1 MLVAV
6 YSKTDY
12 HSSCYRTYRQLRN
25 LNVSQD
31 TLFRALFMVN
41 LSPNVRASLDL
52 LSSKS
57 TKELAAKANRIMD
70 MSRLSSTTEV
80 NRGADE
86 VSSEPLSER
95 GGN

>member
-1 MLVAV
+1 MLGAV

-12 HSSCYRTYRQLRN
+12 RPSCYRTYRRLRN
-25 LNVSQD
+25 LNASRD

-41 LSPNVRASLDL
+41 LSPNVRVSLDL

-57 TKELAAKANRIMD
+57 TKELVAKADRIMD
-70 MSRLSSTTEV
+70 MSRLSPTTEV
-80 NRGADE
+80 NRGAGM
-86 VSSEPLSER
+86 VSSKPISER